1 MKYML
6 LIYSNENEANDPAM
20 MQAYGE
26 FTEHVVSTGVMR
38 GADRL
43 RPTGDARTVRVRDG
57 ATTVTD
63 GPFAETKE
71 QLGGYY
77 IIECATADEAMA
89 VAARVPNAKNGS
101 VEVRPI
107 WEMNGEGA

>member
-1 MKYML
+1 ML
-6 LIYSNENEANDPAM
+6 LIYSNENDGEDPEM
-20 MQAYGE
+20 MKGYAE
-26 FTEHVVSTGVMR
+26 FTQHVMSTGVMR

-43 RPTGDARTVRVRDG
+43 HRTEDARTVRVRNG

-77 IIECATADEAMA
+77 MVECGSADEAIA
-89 VAARVPNAKNGS
+89 LAARTPNAKNGS

-107 WEMNGEGA
+107 WEMNGDGA